1 MQEDRRKPGLIGA
14 RYLRHGNSLVLME
27 LLRDVGIT
35 RVVQAL
41 DLPAAA
47 LTALRVINDRAAKFL
62 NRLVARVGLEPTTS
76 AL

>member
-1 MQEDRRKPGLIGA
+1 
-14 RYLRHGNSLVLME
+14 ME